1 MIQNASLDE
10 FGLSRC
16 LRCWGQTPN
25 IKKDVLDA
33 YIIEE
38 IRKEERRR
46 RERSER
52 PRLHIEIPKHPD
64 DPRRDSEADESAEI
78 DPENRDR
85 GPSGSVVRI
94 EL

>member
-1 MIQNASLDE
+1 MPFYG

-52 PRLHIEIPKHPD
+52 PRLQIEIPKYPD
-64 DPRRDSEADESAEI
+64 DPNQ
-78 DPENRDR
+78 DPELDEDAENESDDRDKT
-85 GPSGSVVRI
+85 PSGVVIRI